1 MPLKVKICAIGNKMP
16 AWVNQGCQV
25 YLDRMPREL
34 QVSVNA
40 VALVKRHKNAG
51 AAQLKLREGK
61 RLLEKLGPQ
70 DVVIAMEEKGDPWST
85 LELANKLNNWRHSGR
100 DVALLVGGPDGLAD
114 SCRQR
119 ANAQWSLS
127 SLTLP
132 HALVRIIIA
141 EQLYRAW
148 SVLQGHPYHRE

>member
-1 MPLKVKICAIGNKMP
+1 MTLKVKICAIGSKMP
-16 AWVNQGCQV
+16 AWVTEGCQV
-25 YLDRMPREL
+25 YLDRMPREF

-40 VALVKRHKNAG
+40 VALVKRHKNVG
-51 AAQLKLREGK
+51 AAQLKIQEGK
-61 RLLEKLGPQ
+61 SLLEKISPQ
-70 DVVIAMEEKGDPWST
+70 DVVVAMEEKGDAWST
-85 LELANKLNNWRHSGR
+85 RELANKLNDWRHGGR

-127 SLTLP
+127 PLTLP